1 MPGGLQH
8 LHLWWLLHL
17 PWSWNTKNDKNSEK
31 MGPRSRSFQTKIGGS
46 PINGLIINGVILG
59 FFCSPPINGVIT
71 TGFTRFMS
79 PLIKHRKRSMKN
91 YHKTSG
97 WRWCFTNPPN
107 KNSTDSKPWWKNDDE
122 KCHILFKPIGGS
134 CWLFLCGVLSL
145 ANLYSPWWTASWERN
160 SPRENEP
167 FNKGNWLG
175 FQSFCRSH
183 GSPNFIKAPLNP
195 GPRQKKYGS
204 HRKKYN
210 TMS

>member
-1 MPGGLQH
+1 MAAAFALELEYQEWQKLREDGPPKPIIPNGVGG
-8 LHLWWLLHL
+8 
-17 PWSWNTKNDKNSEK
+17 T
-31 MGPRSRSFQTKIGGS
+31 

-71 TGFTRFMS
+71 TRFARFMS
-79 PLIKHRKRSMKN
+79 PLIKHRKRLMKVA
-91 YHKTSG
+91 KGDASQI
-97 WRWCFTNPPN
+97 PPN
-107 KNSTDSKPWWKNDDE
+107 KNRRHSKPWWKDDDE
-122 KCHILFKPIGGS
+122 NVTSFSTQWGS

-183 GSPNFIKAPLNP
+183 GSPNFIKARLNP